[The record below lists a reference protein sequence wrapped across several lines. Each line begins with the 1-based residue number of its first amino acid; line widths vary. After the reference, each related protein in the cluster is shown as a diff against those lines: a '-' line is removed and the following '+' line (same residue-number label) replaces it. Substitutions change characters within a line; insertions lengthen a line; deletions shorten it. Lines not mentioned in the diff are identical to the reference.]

1 MKQLQ
6 EDNHFSLFQWGNF
19 VNIFFF
25 FFGKT
30 PPSYCEKSY
39 KDYCFFHYLKRYLH
53 GIWMLLVS
61 LKKEKSKLSQLNLTA
76 GRKEGGGAR

>member
-25 FFGKT
+25 FLED
-30 PPSYCEKSY
+30 PS
-39 KDYCFFHYLKRYLH
+39 
-53 GIWMLLVS
+53 LLLWEVI
-61 LKKEKSKLSQLNLTA
+61 
-76 GRKEGGGAR
+76 